1 MAKYKYD
8 EHLVQTNVPAFD
20 KEWQPGQVPPNAG
33 IYRCKNCGDEIAVG
47 KGQPLPSGHHQ
58 HTVLGPVAW
67 TMLVFA
73 QEHPK

>member
-1 MAKYKYD
+1 MAKFKYD

-20 KEWQPGQVPPNAG
+20 KQWLPGQTPPNAG
-33 IYRCKNCGDEIAVG
+33 IYRCKNCGDEVAVA
-47 KGQPLPSGHHQ
+47 KGQPLPNSHHQ
-58 HTVLGPVAW
+58 HTVLGPVIW